1 MKRIRFCSPSV
12 VFLCMLLISWNVHAM
27 TANLALPWSDACSKP
42 QTPFLAFYSPQ
53 RSDLMFDGEDHIEL
67 RCQAG
72 LRSVGLKWTLHRNL
86 INTPFRQGV
95 AEPLPG
101 NKFAIRLD
109 MVGLHPGFY
118 ELKVELDTGVTNDA
132 REPLAKRPVR
142 GVCAFGWQ
150 ADKMALADSRP
161 ADFAAF
167 WDAAK
172 AESEKIPL
180 DAHEGPMTVFAAKE
194 IDAYNVASAYLP
206 PDYDPAGHR
215 SETVESCKVDIAE
228 PDGGRVYGWLA
239 KPAPQRAEGSAAGS
253 EGKGPFPAMLIL
265 PGAGNNAR
273 PRPLEHARHGYVA
286 LDIQVHGLDVDLAK
300 YSILDE
306 KAALDPGDPR
316 VGYARKMYLRCLRA
330 FNYLA
335 SRPDV
340 DPNRIV
346 VVGGSQGGRLSIV
359 VAGLDPRVKAVV
371 ATIANYGNQPYMTWA
386 WRCNTRKP
394 GDGIEDPALAA
405 DGMGLAAAPPVAN
418 DPTATREAY
427 YDPANFAPDV
437 RCPVVMSSGL
447 IDPVSPPV
455 SVFAV
460 YQRLGTARK
469 TIVALDGLG
478 HDWSA
483 EFDRQAWRWMDG
495 VLGAAPGAA
504 KDSQ

>member
-1 MKRIRFCSPSV
+1 
-12 VFLCMLLISWNVHAM
+12 
-27 TANLALPWSDACSKP
+27 
-42 QTPFLAFYSPQ
+42 
-53 RSDLMFDGEDHIEL
+53 MFDGEDHIEL

-109 MVGLHPGFY
+109 TVGLHPGFY

-132 REPLAKRPVR
+132 KEPLAKRPVR
-142 GVCAFGWQ
+142 GVCVFGWQ

-161 ADFAAF
+161 ADFEAF

-180 DAHEGPMTVFAAKE
+180 DAHEGPMTVFNAKE

-206 PDYDPAGHR
+206 PDYDPSGHR
-215 SETVESCKVDIAE
+215 FETVESCKVDIAG

-239 KPAPQRAEGSAAGS
+239 KP
-253 EGKGPFPAMLIL
+253 EGKGLFPAMLVL

-273 PRPLEHARHGYVA
+273 PRPLEHARHGYLA

-300 YSILDE
+300 YSMLDE
-306 KAALDPGDPR
+306 KAALDPSDPR
-316 VGYARKMYLRCLRA
+316 VGYSRKMYLRCLRA
-330 FNYLA
+330 LNYLA

-371 ATIANYGNQPYMTWA
+371 ATIANAGNQPYLAWA
-386 WRCNTRKP
+386 WRCNTRKS

-418 DPTATREAY
+418 DPASLRESY
-427 YDPANFAPDV
+427 YDPANFAQDV
-437 RCPVVMSSGL
+437 RCRVLMSAGL
-447 IDPVSPPV
+447 IDPTSPPT
-455 SVFAV
+455 SVFGIFN
-460 YQRLGTARK
+460 RLGTTGK
-469 TIVALDGLG
+469 EMVPLDGLG

-483 EFDRQAWRWMDG
+483 EFDRRAWRWLDQI
-495 VLGAAPGAA
+495 VN
-504 KDSQ
+504 K